1 MVDERLEAL
10 FEAHQRIGEE
20 IGKAEVQGS
29 KDEWKQGHINGLKEA
44 NLRVEETIYDLIE
57 DENVPEAPQDTPVG
71 VNNE

>member
-1 MVDERLEAL
+1 MVDEKMEAL

-29 KDEWKQGHINGLKEA
+29 QDEWKDGHINGLKEA

-57 DENVPEAPQDTPVG
+57 DKELAEAYQEASCG
-71 VNNE
+71 CE

>member
-1 MVDERLEAL
+1 MVDEKIEAL

-57 DENVPEAPQDTPVG
+57 DKELAEAYQEASCG
-71 VNNE
+71 CE